1 MKEIHDIGV
10 TDLLRDSKIR
20 VNPEQSEEIQAFIY
34 SIGGGWSGIPDFL
47 IRYTDMPY
55 LFIDSALLM
64 RPGGFDEALF
74 LLSPYRETTYRE
86 AQEIALEYYSNLF

>member
-1 MKEIHDIGV
+1 
-10 TDLLRDSKIR
+10 
-20 VNPEQSEEIQAFIY
+20 
-34 SIGGGWSGIPDFL
+34 
-47 IRYTDMPY
+47 MPY
-55 LFIDSALLM
+55 LFIDSAFLM